1 MQAATPPHA
10 ATMARAIWRQCMGTW
25 IQKAAAHTSR
35 DRAGPGRAGRQAVQI
50 MHIARVLERI
60 CAGNAT
66 VRRSRSPDCPV
77 GGQRNSEVVK

>member
-1 MQAATPPHA
+1 MHGHLDSEGS
-10 ATMARAIWRQCMGTW
+10 RAYQ
-25 IQKAAAHTSR
+25 SR
-35 DRAGPGRAGRQAVQI
+35 PGRAGRQAVQI